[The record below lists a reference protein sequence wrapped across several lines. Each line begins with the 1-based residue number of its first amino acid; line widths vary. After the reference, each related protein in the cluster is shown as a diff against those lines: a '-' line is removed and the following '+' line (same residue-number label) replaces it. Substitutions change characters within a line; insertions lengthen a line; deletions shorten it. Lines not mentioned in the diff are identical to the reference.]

1 MYMSSWDKLSLE
13 SYKAKCEKL
22 EKENE
27 KYMITFSSLYDNDR
41 QYTKKIKEQEDSLDT
56 MSGQLAELNN
66 TVKIQQTTISELKE
80 CLRKKDSENE
90 HLKSKIV
97 DFTTVQNLRAQVKE
111 LQSENEHLKSKVV
124 VCTMCQNLQVQ
135 VEELKSVNESLN
147 LSVEEL
153 YKARALAEAT
163 VRERDE
169 LINAQCKKIRLLEEQ
184 SEIFYEVPSE
194 FDSEIVHDTQD
205 NSEKDLILSLQT
217 QLKETAELV
226 VRFSDDKYCALK
238 EIESLKVEIKSLQT
252 ENQDLKSRES
262 KLNNLEKVYVTKES
276 VLLKDI
282 DQMKSQILELLEKLK
297 ISDQEMKQQ
306 IILFEEDKRM
316 FLAKNEF
323 LEKVSSSVQKEYN
336 DLLASNDVLKQRLE
350 TKFKFLKH
358 DNSLEKMVETI
369 EKEYESNVS
378 KISTTS
384 STIETKN
391 LELVKEMGDKVK
403 RFDDEKKVFENKIS
417 KMEKVLAQRVKDFDD
432 VKTELS
438 KRTDKFKTYFANLE
452 KENALLKSQLASQ
465 NYTSLQ
471 KENNDLRTSYNV
483 LTEKYE
489 TSYEKFEKEN
499 NDLKMHYKRLF
510 DSIK

>member
-1 MYMSSWDKLSLE
+1 MYMNSWDKLSLE

-27 KYMITFSSLYDNDR
+27 KYIITFSSLYDNDR
-41 QYTKKIKEQEDSLDT
+41 QYTKKIKEQADSLDT

-66 TVKIQQTTISELKE
+66 TVKIQQTTISKLKE
-80 CLRKKDSENE
+80 CLCKKDSENE

-97 DFTTVQNLRAQVKE
+97 DFTMVQNLRA
-111 LQSENEHLKSKVV
+111 
-124 VCTMCQNLQVQ
+124 Q

-153 YKARALAEAT
+153 YKARELAEAT
-163 VRERDE
+163 LKERDE

-184 SEIFYEVPSE
+184 SEIFHEVPSE

-217 QLKETAELV
+217 QLKETVELV
-226 VRFSDDKYCALK
+226 VRFSDEKYCALK
-238 EIESLKVEIKSLQT
+238 EIESLKDEIKSLQI
-252 ENQDLKSRES
+252 EKQDLISRES
-262 KLNNLEKVYVTKES
+262 ELNNLEKVYETKES

-282 DQMKSQILELLEKLK
+282 DQMKSQVLELLENLES
-297 ISDQEMKQQ
+297 SDQEMKQQ

-316 FLAKNEF
+316 FLAKNKF

-350 TKFKFLKH
+350 TKFKLFKH
-358 DNSLEKMVETI
+358 DTSLEIMIEMI

-378 KISTTS
+378 KIFITS

-391 LELVKEMGDKVK
+391 LELIKEMRDKVK
-403 RFDDEKKVFENKIS
+403 RFDHEKKMFENKIS
-417 KMEKVLAQRVKDFDD
+417 
-432 VKTELS
+432 
-438 KRTDKFKTYFANLE
+438 NLE
-452 KENALLKSQLASQ
+452 KGLSTTSQ
-465 NYTSLQ
+465 
-471 KENNDLRTSYNV
+471 R
-483 LTEKYE
+483 
-489 TSYEKFEKEN
+489 F
-499 NDLKMHYKRLF
+499 
-510 DSIK
+510 